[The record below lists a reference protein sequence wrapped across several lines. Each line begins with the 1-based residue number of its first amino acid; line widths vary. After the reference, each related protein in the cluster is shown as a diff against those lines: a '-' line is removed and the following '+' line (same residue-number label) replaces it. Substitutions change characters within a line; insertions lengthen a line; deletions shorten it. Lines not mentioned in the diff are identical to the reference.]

1 MCFTI
6 WAFAVFNV
14 FEMHYASP
22 RLYLYHNT
30 EAVEV
35 QDLMKYFAVGKSDII
50 FATKTRKANITC
62 TANITERSSI

>member
-35 QDLMKYFAVGKSDII
+35 QYFFTIHYYFFLPKNPECKFS
-50 FATKTRKANITC
+50 
-62 TANITERSSI
+62 EE